1 MGFKCNFVEQKIARA
16 NGISPYDFALEKK
29 ADTYKYQKMMEN
41 AYDSLIHNDGVV
53 NENDIRPWYVENQSN
68 EERRKLKTNKNI
80 FNKSKDDIVNE
91 FNNKIMKLEEEIDNI
106 KKVRD
111 LIFVCPECGD
121 ELREIEG
128 RYGLFI
134 GCSNFPDCTYSRK
147 NW

>member
-41 AYDSLIHNDGVV
+41 AYDSLIHNDGVID
-53 NENDIRPWYVENQSN
+53 ENDIRPWYVENQTN
-68 EERRKLKTNKNI
+68 EEHRKLKMNKNI
-80 FNKSKDDIVNE
+80 FNKSKNDIINE
-91 FNNKIMKLEEEIDNI
+91 FDDKITKLEEEIELL
-106 KKVRD
+106 KKERD

-121 ELREIEG
+121 ELKKIEG
-128 RYGLFI
+128 KYGLFI
-134 GCSNFPDCTYSRK
+134 GCCNFPNCNYSRK